1 MKKIFAMILCFSIIN
16 INITTAFALS
26 KQNDIE
32 YQKIIQELETIP
44 ELYSGVY
51 IENNILHIVPLNTEK
66 SIKAI
71 TDIKQNATVDI
82 VIEEAKVYSLE
93 ELNTAFEILRENREN
108 LDITA
113 YSIDT
118 INNGLKVMAK
128 QWTDEKKKN
137 IMEITNVKNIQ
148 YITDLGSVNTALKKQ
163 LYLESN
169 QPYHIIQ
176 YTVKKQMF
184 YHFKKEELYTI
195 AEYIKD
201 NIDEEFDRN
210 QYAARLVKKE
220 QNYVILSM
228 RDKQKEQVTKQGYY
242 IFIENEKVICIY
254 AVTEVAS

>member
-1 MKKIFAMILCFSIIN
+1 MKKIVAMILCFSIIN
-16 INITTAFALS
+16 INIITAFALS

-82 VIEEAKVYSLE
+82 VIEEAKIYSLE
-93 ELNTAFEILRENREN
+93 ELNTAFETLRENREN

-137 IMEITNVKNIQ
+137 IMEITNVKTFNILQ
-148 YITDLGSVNTALKKQ
+148 I
-163 LYLESN
+163 
-169 QPYHIIQ
+169 
-176 YTVKKQMF
+176 
-184 YHFKKEELYTI
+184 
-195 AEYIKD
+195 
-201 NIDEEFDRN
+201 
-210 QYAARLVKKE
+210 
-220 QNYVILSM
+220 
-228 RDKQKEQVTKQGYY
+228 
-242 IFIENEKVICIY
+242 
-254 AVTEVAS
+254 

>member
-1 MKKIFAMILCFSIIN
+1 MKKIVAMILCFSIIN
-16 INITTAFALS
+16 INIITAFALS

-82 VIEEAKVYSLE
+82 VIEEAKIYSLE
-93 ELNTAFEILRENREN
+93 ELNTAFETLRENREN

-148 YITDLGSVNTALKKQ
+148 YITIYCEKANV
-163 LYLESN
+163 
-169 QPYHIIQ
+169 
-176 YTVKKQMF
+176 
-184 YHFKKEELYTI
+184 
-195 AEYIKD
+195 
-201 NIDEEFDRN
+201 
-210 QYAARLVKKE
+210 
-220 QNYVILSM
+220 LS
-228 RDKQKEQVTKQGYY
+228 
-242 IFIENEKVICIY
+242 F
-254 AVTEVAS
+254 

>member
-1 MKKIFAMILCFSIIN
+1 MKKIVAMILCFSIIN
-16 INITTAFALS
+16 INIITAFALS

-82 VIEEAKVYSLE
+82 VIEEAKIYSLE
-93 ELNTAFEILRENREN
+93 ELNTAFETLRENREN

-148 YITDLGSVNTALKKQ
+148 YL
-163 LYLESN
+163 
-169 QPYHIIQ
+169 
-176 YTVKKQMF
+176 
-184 YHFKKEELYTI
+184 
-195 AEYIKD
+195 
-201 NIDEEFDRN
+201 
-210 QYAARLVKKE
+210 
-220 QNYVILSM
+220 
-228 RDKQKEQVTKQGYY
+228 
-242 IFIENEKVICIY
+242 
-254 AVTEVAS
+254 

>member
-1 MKKIFAMILCFSIIN
+1 MKKIVAMILCFSIIN

-184 YHFKKEELYTI
+184 HHFKKGYVVYFSGCLDNVFFALAANRRVIVSGGSESAFLYCTRLLQTLHK
-195 AEYIKD
+195 ERFYCD
-201 NIDEEFDRN
+201 NPFFMN
-210 QYAARLVKKE
+210 VF
-220 QNYVILSM
+220 VSS
-228 RDKQKEQVTKQGYY
+228 
-242 IFIENEKVICIY
+242 F
-254 AVTEVAS
+254 

>member
-1 MKKIFAMILCFSIIN
+1 MKKIVAMILCFSIIN
-16 INITTAFALS
+16 INIITAFALS

-82 VIEEAKVYSLE
+82 VIEEAKIYSLE
-93 ELNTAFEILRENREN
+93 ELNTAFETLRENREN

-128 QWTDEKKKN
+128 QWTDEKKEKYYGN
-137 IMEITNVKNIQ
+137 YKCQKHSIYYRFRFSKYCTQK
-148 YITDLGSVNTALKKQ
+148 T
-163 LYLESN
+163 
-169 QPYHIIQ
+169 IIFG
-176 YTVKKQMF
+176 K
-184 YHFKKEELYTI
+184 
-195 AEYIKD
+195 
-201 NIDEEFDRN
+201 
-210 QYAARLVKKE
+210 
-220 QNYVILSM
+220 
-228 RDKQKEQVTKQGYY
+228 
-242 IFIENEKVICIY
+242 
-254 AVTEVAS
+254 

>member
-1 MKKIFAMILCFSIIN
+1 MKKIVAMILCFSIIN
-16 INITTAFALS
+16 INIITAFALS

-82 VIEEAKVYSLE
+82 VLEEAKIYSLE
-93 ELNTAFEILRENREN
+93 ELNTAFETLRENREN

-137 IMEITNVKNIQ
+137 IMERLKN
-148 YITDLGSVNTALKKQ
+148 
-163 LYLESN
+163 
-169 QPYHIIQ
+169 
-176 YTVKKQMF
+176 
-184 YHFKKEELYTI
+184 
-195 AEYIKD
+195 
-201 NIDEEFDRN
+201 
-210 QYAARLVKKE
+210 
-220 QNYVILSM
+220 
-228 RDKQKEQVTKQGYY
+228 
-242 IFIENEKVICIY
+242 
-254 AVTEVAS
+254 